1 MATSFATA
9 LLHSQRLPSLSIQVS
24 EGGFDLLV
32 VASCFAGGDGG
43 GSTVRTYFEGY
54 DDVSGR
60 SSEEKDTN
68 VVMPKFSSVW
78 FIANFSE
85 L

>member
-1 MATSFATA
+1 MEDE
-9 LLHSQRLPSLSIQVS
+9 R
-24 EGGFDLLV
+24 ED
-32 VASCFAGGDGG
+32 DGE
-43 GSTVRTYFEGY
+43 YFEGY